1 MYVKREMGFNDLKN
15 NSWSGA
21 VDTLNKIE
29 EECKEDELMDYL
41 ESIFEETPDE
51 TQLNDFL
58 WFDNETIFEDLG
70 MNENDDEEE

>member
-29 EECKEDELMDYL
+29 EEGKEDEFMDYL
-41 ESIFEETPDE
+41 EGIFEEAPDE
-51 TQLNDFL
+51 TELNDYL
-58 WFDNETIFEDLG
+58 WFDADQIFEDLG
-70 MNENDDEEE
+70 MNENNDEEE

>member
-1 MYVKREMGFNDLKN
+1 MYVKREMGFDDLKN

-29 EECKEDELMDYL
+29 EEGKEDEFMDYL
-41 ESIFEETPDE
+41 EGIFEETPDE

-70 MNENDDEEE
+70 INENDDEEE

>member
-1 MYVKREMGFNDLKN
+1 MYVKREMDFNDLKN

-29 EECKEDELMDYL
+29 EEGKEDELMDYL
-41 ESIFEETPDE
+41 EGIFEETPDE

-70 MNENDDEEE
+70 INENNEEE